1 MTALNGV
8 APAVSAETSLFLQA
22 IVQQIRANDTFGTYR
37 NWNDDLLLKP
47 YVIPKKERR
56 EITLEGAVD
65 MATTSR
71 MLAFYRAIAARIEIE
86 TGQLAQVVLDINTE
100 GFGWAIIFSG
110 RLILVLKTIRDAHRF
125 GFDTME
131 KFNAEGEKLIQKG
144 VELAKAHAEVCDL

>member
-1 MTALNGV
+1 MTVLNGV
-8 APAVSAETSLFLQA
+8 APAVSVETSPFLQA

-37 NWNDDLLLKP
+37 NWSDDLLLKP

-56 EITLEGAVD
+56 EITLDGAVD
-65 MATTSR
+65 IATMSR
-71 MLAFYRAIAARIEIE
+71 LLAFYRAIAARIETE

-125 GFDTME
+125 GFDTIE
-131 KFNAEGEKLIQKG
+131 KLNAEGEKLIQKG
-144 VELAKAHAEVCDL
+144 VELAQTHSEVCDL